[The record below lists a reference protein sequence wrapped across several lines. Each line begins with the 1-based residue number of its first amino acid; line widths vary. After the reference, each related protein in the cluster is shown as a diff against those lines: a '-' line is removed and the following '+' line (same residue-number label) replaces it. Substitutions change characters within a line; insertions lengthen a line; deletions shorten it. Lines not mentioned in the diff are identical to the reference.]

1 MRVQKRKRWRP
12 ERWQSSQ
19 AEHEYGGN
27 SSGEE
32 IQPKF
37 HAQHECGGPM
47 LGAFLRERR
56 RFYRFP
62 NFTTTF
68 ILSIGLS
75 LSLSEYKLCES
86 SMVVCSLMA
95 GRAEEAIGDPEKW
108 VQDSDKSFH
117 SNP

>member
-1 MRVQKRKRWRP
+1 MWRKYS
-12 ERWQSSQ
+12 QSFMLNMNVEDQCLEHFSEQEDDFIASQ
-19 AEHEYGGN
+19 I
-27 SSGEE
+27 SRQFDPSFS
-32 IQPKF
+32 P
-37 HAQHECGGPM
+37 
-47 LGAFLRERR
+47 LV
-56 RFYRFP
+56 
-62 NFTTTF
+62 
-68 ILSIGLS
+68 LS